1 MVVQIERILFTADQY
16 EKMIEAGILEES
28 DNVELLRG
36 EIVKMAPIGL
46 RHAGCVARLVSIFGS
61 EFGASVIVWPQNP
74 IRLTDDTEPE
84 PDVALLK
91 PSPDFY
97 GNRRPGPQDVLLLVK
112 VADSSLEKDRSIKV
126 PMYAQAGIAIL
137 WIVNLVEDVVEVYAK
152 PVNGAY
158 TELRKAARGET
169 VPLPIVQGIN
179 VPVDEILN

>member
-16 EKMIEAGILEES
+16 EKMIEAGILEEG

-46 RHAGCVARLVSIFGS
+46 RHAGCVARLVSIFAAKLS
-61 EFGASVIVWPQNP
+61 ASAIVWPQNP
-74 IRLTDDTEPE
+74 IRLADDTEPE

-97 GNRRPGPQDVLLLVK
+97 TNRRPGPQDVLLLVE
-112 VADSSLEKDRSIKV
+112 VADSSLEKDQSLKV

-137 WIVNLVEDVVEVYAK
+137 WIVNLIEDVVEVYAS
-152 PVNGAY
+152 PVNGVY
-158 TELRKAARGET
+158 TELHRAGRGET
-169 VPLPIVQGIN
+169 ILLPLAQRLSVSI
-179 VPVDEILN
+179 DEILG